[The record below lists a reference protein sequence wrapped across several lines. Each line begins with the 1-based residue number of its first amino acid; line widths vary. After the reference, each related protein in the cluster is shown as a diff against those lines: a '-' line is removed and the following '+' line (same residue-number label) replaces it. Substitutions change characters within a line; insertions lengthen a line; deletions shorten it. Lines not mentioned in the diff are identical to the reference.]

1 MLFYQ
6 CVRHYLLWLRAFDH
20 ANILEVCGYIL
31 RGLQLLSFLL
41 DLLSLIEEL

>member
-6 CVRHYLLWLRAFDH
+6 CVCDYLFWLRTFYH
-20 ANILEVCGYIL
+20 ANILEVCGDIL
-31 RGLQLLSFLL
+31 RRLELLNFLL